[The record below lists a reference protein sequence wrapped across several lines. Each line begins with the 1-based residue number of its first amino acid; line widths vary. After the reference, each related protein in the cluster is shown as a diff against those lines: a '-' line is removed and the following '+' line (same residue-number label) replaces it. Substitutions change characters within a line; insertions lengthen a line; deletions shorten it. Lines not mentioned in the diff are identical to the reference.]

1 MICVCRHCYIAN
13 TVNGLFQVRAILLRP
28 TTRNPFLWP
37 NKDSATRFPMPF
49 GLTITPSVDLAAQRF
64 GSLVEHVCTS
74 CFKVVNR
81 FDVVITEKWE
91 AVKKKKILV

>member
-1 MICVCRHCYIAN
+1 M
-13 TVNGLFQVRAILLRP
+13 
-28 TTRNPFLWP
+28 WP

-81 FDVVITEKWE
+81 FGVVITEKWE